1 MMSADG
7 DGERRALKSLDHLRV
22 GLALFDAADTLTY
35 CNDHFRFIYRSLHEV
50 TEIVGLKFE
59 DILKI
64 LVANGEIAGS
74 LVVESPHRWIEERL
88 AAHRSKMAMT
98 TERLTDGRW
107 IDIKERLLPDGGVI
121 GYWADATE
129 RIRYQLRLE
138 SAMDCMAD
146 GFAAWNQ
153 AGQLDMF
160 NAKFAERFSG
170 KDGPPEKG
178 QLFADIFRNL
188 AYSDKLKLN
197 ELPGEWV
204 RKRIDEC
211 RLPAS
216 QGFLEYEDDRYFIVN
231 QKRTLEGSV
240 VTTLTDVTELKEQQR
255 ELVFRGQSLQRANAE
270 LEMAKAILEQQG
282 QELVAMA
289 EDIDLARQRLAQQK
303 RDLEIVESRER
314 AILETMPEA
323 LLVVDLEGR
332 IETINPKGIGLLG
345 LESGQVLGRDLE
357 AVLSHGTG
365 GSLIDRLTENLR
377 AGDLP
382 CQSAPCEMTAHHAS
396 GASLAVE
403 VAVAAFTAGGRQFLV
418 LTLRDISER
427 KRVEETLRRSHD
439 LLDERVRERTAEL
452 RDEIDQHKRTLEQL
466 RRAKEDAEVANR
478 SKSEFLANMSHEL
491 RTPLNAIIGFS
502 DVILHGTFGP
512 LANDRYAEYLG
523 NIQESGQHLLELI
536 NDILDVSA
544 IEAGKMELHPEPIE
558 AEKLVEETLR
568 LLRPRAEKGRVVL
581 ASHIESLVRTFRADR
596 RRLKQILVNLLTN
609 AVKFTPEGGQVSL
622 AVGYDRLGALSFS
635 VTDTGIGMS
644 EDDIAKALTP
654 FGQVGSVLTRSHEG
668 TGLGLPLTKG
678 LVEAH
683 GGSLEI
689 RSRPGAGTTVTV
701 RLPG

>member
-1 MMSADG
+1 MMSGNEEED
-7 DGERRALKSLDHLRV
+7 RRTLKSLDHLRV
-22 GLALFDAADTLTY
+22 GLALFDSSDTLTY

-50 TEIVGLKFE
+50 NGIVGLKFE

-64 LVANGEIAGS
+64 LVANGEIAGA
-74 LVVESPHRWIEERL
+74 LVVEAPHRWIEERL
-88 AAHRSKMAMT
+88 AAHRSKTAMT

-160 NAKFAERFSG
+160 NAKFAERYAG
-170 KDGPPEKG
+170 KDGPPKRG
-178 QLFADIFRNL
+178 QLYPDVVRDL

-211 RLPAS
+211 RLPSS

-255 ELVFRGQSLQRANAE
+255 ELIFRGQSLQRANAE

-289 EDIDLARQRLAQQK
+289 EDIDLARQELARQK
-303 RDLEIVESRER
+303 RELEIVEGRER

-323 LLVVDLEGR
+323 LLVVDDEGR
-332 IETINPKGIGLLG
+332 IETINPKGARLFGFDAGEIVGRR
-345 LESGQVLGRDLE
+345 LETMLDQGPDGPP
-357 AVLSHGTG
+357 AVDAAPRETTARRVG
-365 GSLIDRLTENLR
+365 GEI
-377 AGDLP
+377 LP
-382 CQSAPCEMTAHHAS
+382 
-396 GASLAVE
+396 VE
-403 VAVAAFTAGGRQFLV
+403 VSSAGFSAGGRRFLV
-418 LTLRDISER
+418 LTVRDISER
-427 KRVEETLRRSHD
+427 KRIEETLRRSHD

-452 RDEIDQHKRTLEQL
+452 REEIDQHKRTLDQL
-466 RRAKEDAEVANR
+466 RRAKEEAEIANR

-512 LANDRYAEYLG
+512 LGNHRYAEYLG
-523 NIQESGQHLLELI
+523 NIQESGQHLLALI
-536 NDILDVSA
+536 SDILDVSA
-544 IEAGKMELHPEPIE
+544 IEAGKMELHPEAIE
-558 AEKLVEETLR
+558 AEKLVEEALR
-568 LLRPRAEKGRVVL
+568 LVRPRAEKGGVVL
-581 ASHIESLVRTFRADR
+581 VSHIESLVRTFRADR
-596 RRLKQILVNLLTN
+596 RRLKQILVNLMTN
-609 AVKFTPEGGQVSL
+609 AVKFTPEGGLVSL
-622 AVGYDRLGALSFS
+622 AVGYDRLGQLSFA

-644 EDDIAKALTP
+644 PEEIVKAMTP
-654 FGQVGSVLTRSHEG
+654 FGQVGSVLTRKHEG

-683 GGSLEI
+683 GGTLEI
-689 RSRPGAGTTVTV
+689 RSQPGRGTTATV
-701 RLPG
+701 RIPG